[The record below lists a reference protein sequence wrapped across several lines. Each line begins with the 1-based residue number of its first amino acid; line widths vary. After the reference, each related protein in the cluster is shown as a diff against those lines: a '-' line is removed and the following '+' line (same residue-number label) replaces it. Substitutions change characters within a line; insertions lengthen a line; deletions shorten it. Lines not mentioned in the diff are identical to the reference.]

1 MNKLKLKVDGVGYE
15 YIVIDGVMRGK
26 QGGTQG
32 GKIIE
37 HFHLR
42 KQKKNRFIADFRPY
56 QPESLHIVNGS
67 KLEFI
72 CSEVKNGRPSYSLYD
87 LSYDGTDGMV
97 SVKVE
102 FVSYDGTDYMGRDYT
117 LFNEEK

>member
-1 MNKLKLKVDGVGYE
+1 MNKLKLKIDGVGYE
-15 YIVIDGVMRGK
+15 YIVMNGVSRWK
-26 QGGTQG
+26 KCVGGEVTE
-32 GKIIE
+32 I
-37 HFHLR
+37 FHLR

-56 QPESLHIVNGS
+56 QPESFHIVNGG
-67 KLEFI
+67 KLELH
-72 CSEVKNGRPSYSLYD
+72 CSEVKNGRPSWNTYD
-87 LSYDGTDGMV
+87 LSYDGTEGMV

>member
-1 MNKLKLKVDGVGYE
+1 MNKLKLKLDGIGYE

-26 QGGTQG
+26 QGGKT
-32 GKIIE
+32 IE

-42 KQKKNRFIADFRPY
+42 KQKKNRFKVDFRPW
-56 QPESLHIVNGS
+56 QPETLEIVDGG
-67 KLEFI
+67 KLELH